1 MKRSILLIALSLCLA
16 LGMQA
21 QTTETFSVGKN
32 TFLLNGKPFVIKAAE
47 LHYERIPRA
56 YWEHR
61 IEMCKALGMNTV
73 CMYVFWNILEQTENK
88 FDFTGQ
94 NDMVA
99 FCKLVQKHGM
109 YIILRPGPYAC
120 AEWEMGGLP
129 WWLLKKK
136 NIALRTLDPFF
147 MKRVGIYMREIGK
160 RLAPLQL
167 SHGGNIIMVQV
178 ENEYGSY
185 GTDKPYMSAIRDT
198 LRASGFTDSVLFQC
212 DWSSNF
218 THNALNDLLW
228 TMNFGTG
235 ADIDNEFKKLKELR
249 PDSPLMCSEY
259 WSGWFDHWGSRH
271 ETRPAADMVQGIKDM
286 LDRNISFSLYM
297 THGGTTFGHW
307 GGANSPGFAPT
318 CTSYDYDAPIS
329 EAGWT
334 TPKYFLLRNLLKNYL
349 PAGDTLPAVPKA
361 YPVISIPK
369 IQFSQVAPLFANL
382 PKPVISKDIH
392 SMEYYN
398 QGWGSILYRTT
409 LSKSVDAG
417 TVMKINDVHD
427 WAQVY
432 ADGKLLARLD
442 RIKGESSL
450 TLPALKKGTRIDILV
465 EAMGRINFSKAI
477 FDCKG
482 ITENVTLNKGGNSVV
497 LHNWLVYNLPD
508 TYEFSKNKRYKIGSK
523 LNAPAYYR
531 VKFSLKKTGDTF
543 LDMSTWGKGQV
554 WVNGHPMGRFWEIGP
569 QQALYVPGCWLK
581 KGNNEIIVLD
591 LLGPSDA
598 FVRGLKKPILDVL
611 RVKTIDK
618 HRKNGEH
625 LNLAADKPVYQGA
638 FDLRN
643 GWQEVTFGKPVTGRY
658 FCIDALSPQKE
669 DSNVASIAEWA
680 VLDADGKPMPRQ
692 QWKIR
697 YADSEE
703 TSSGNY
709 TADKIYDL
717 QETTYW
723 MTVDNASYPHQV
735 VIDLGKVC
743 TVSGFRYLPR
753 AEKGCPGMIKD
764 YRIYLKSTDYSY

>member
-1 MKRSILLIALSLCLA
+1 MKRSISLIVLSLCLA
-16 LGMQA
+16 FGMQA
-21 QTTETFSVGKN
+21 QTTETFTVGKHS
-32 TFLLNGKPFVIKAAE
+32 FLLNGRPFVIKAAE

-73 CMYVFWNILEQTENK
+73 CMYVFWNILEQEENK

-235 ADIDNEFKKLKELR
+235 ADVDNEFKKLKELR

-334 TPKYFLLRNLLKNYL
+334 TPKYFLLRNLLKTYL
-349 PAGDTLPAVPKA
+349 PAGDTLPAIPKA

-382 PKPVISKDIH
+382 PKPVVSKDIH

-409 LSKSVDAG
+409 LGRSVDAG

-450 TLPALKKGTRIDILV
+450 TLPVLKKGTRIDILV
-465 EAMGRINFSKAI
+465 EAMGRVNFSKAI

-482 ITENVTLNKGGNSVV
+482 ITDNVTLNKGGNSIV
-497 LHNWLVYNLPD
+497 LQNWLVYNLPD
-508 TYEFSKNKRYKIGSK
+508 TYEFSKNKKYKVGSK
-523 LNAPAYYR
+523 LNVPAYYR
-531 VKFSLKKTGDTF
+531 ATFSLQKTGDTF

-581 KGNNEIIVLD
+581 KGENEIIILD
-591 LLGPSDA
+591 LLGPSVTS
-598 FVRGLKKPILDVL
+598 VRGLKKPILDEL

-625 LNLAADKPVYQGA
+625 LNLTTEKPVYQGS
-638 FDLRN
+638 FDLKN
-643 GWQEVTFGKPVTGRY
+643 GWQEVHFGKQVTGRY

-669 DSNVASIAEWA
+669 DSNVASIAEFD
-680 VLDADGKPMPRQ
+680 VLGADGKPVSRQ

-717 QETTYW
+717 QESTYW
-723 MTVDNASYPHQV
+723 MTIDNASYPHQV
-735 VIDLGKVC
+735 VIDLGKSC

-764 YRIYLKSTDYSY
+764 YRIYLKSTDYNY